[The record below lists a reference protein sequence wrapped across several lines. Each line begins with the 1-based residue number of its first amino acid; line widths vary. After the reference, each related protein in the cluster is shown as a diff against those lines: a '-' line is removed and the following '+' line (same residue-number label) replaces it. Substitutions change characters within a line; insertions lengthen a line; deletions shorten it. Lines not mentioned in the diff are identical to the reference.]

1 MEGGSGSPGAEGGRG
16 GGGETTTEGVERQV
30 GANLRLGREGKEA
43 PCRDNSLHVPW
54 AVSTSSTSN
63 GFPRA
68 TLTRTAKRAARCA
81 IKASTRADLPVRF
94 RMSNS
99 TLTCVSCL
107 LCRPLMPCPFPS
119 KKNHVSHF
127 TPSNIRR
134 LISNMS
140 SPLPR
145 APPPPTSLTSTQC
158 ALNSLLDACR
168 TMKEFKQIH
177 SLMIRT
183 GLARSP
189 LVKRRLLSCCCARGF
204 GDMSYARLLLDLIP
218 TPETSLW
225 NCLIRGHSVRGAPW
239 AAVAVYAEMLA
250 SGVGPNSHTF
260 PFLLKGFT
268 RDDAVACGDELH
280 AHVLKFGLSSNAHV
294 RSALLHMYAVSG
306 AVDTARELFEKSPE
320 RDVVSWNAMISGY
333 NRSNMFEE
341 SCRLLAAMAGESVM
355 PTATTYVLV
364 LSACA
369 KMKGLECGR
378 QIHRRLM
385 NANLLPDLRLENA
398 LIEMYG
404 QCGDL
409 DSAWRLFQDMQTRDV
424 ISWTAV
430 VVGFAKSG
438 EVDRARALFDRMPE
452 RDRISWTAMIDGY
465 VRAGRFKE
473 ALHVFREMQAADVRP
488 DEFTMVSLLTACAQ
502 LGALEMGEW
511 TRAYMERNGIKMDI
525 AVGNALVDM
534 YSKCG
539 QVDNAVE
546 IFRRMHRKDKFTWTA
561 MISGLAVNG
570 HGEDA
575 IDLFSQMVES
585 SVRPDE
591 VTYIGVLAACAHAGL
606 VDEGR
611 RIFSSMIAVHGIM
624 PNVTHYGCLVDLL
637 GRAGRLE
644 EASETISNMPMKP
657 NSAVW
662 GALLGACRVHGN
674 LEMAELAAK
683 HLVELQPHDS
693 AAYLLL
699 CSMYANRNKSEEARK
714 MRETIMVKGIK
725 KEPGCSLVEMNGEVH
740 EFVAGDRSHPRTAE
754 IYTKLEEMIKEL
766 KRAGYVPDTWE
777 ILHGAGEEEAA
788 NAAIYQHSEKL
799 AVAFGLIGSRSGV
812 AIRVVKNLRICIDCH
827 NAMKLASKV
836 YRREIVVRDRRRFHH
851 FRSGVLFPCSWQS
864 GFRFCVCWPRVRLSS
879 RRPTET
885 DAAVSN
891 RPLCGSQAGGRA
903 RHANSGQLHSVRSW
917 LTIHAPKFGDASLV
931 GPTLWLFKL
940 PLLRGDPTTRFDS
953 PGKPAVRGAALFF
966 FSPSAAAPS
975 SPSPNLSSRSQGPPV
990 TPLMGSRELRR
1001 YRSLL
1006 TIGNSSLSSSL
1017 VLSPVAPFLALED
1030 VRGFWLA
1037 LGICFPEMVKYLL
1050 NQKKGKK
1057 AFLTKSKTSTSV
1069 AEDRPQKKLRL
1080 TDKSTDPSINLLT
1093 NKTITGSRELRIECG
1108 EASDVALKKLELG
1121 KRAKYDELQ
1130 LRKDSNPVRKDT
1142 VIDHTSDASRS
1153 QFLDRSKWF
1162 RHDIMYKV
1170 FQQQCRVKVIQQAT
1184 FQNHNYGITCCNSC
1198 QIILPLVSSIGML
1211 KIPAKTSTLVGHLPT
1226 YRSRFQVQQEEMKC
1240 AVSTSHGSQPNT
1252 VEYDLAL
1259 GWLLLQDK
1267 YLLAQ
1272 KLLHESQLKERRYF
1286 RNHLKSKQSRAT
1298 GGFERERGKS
1308 LTTHMPRALG
1318 MGTAGPEA
1326 SFLNAH
1332 VHAPLAIQFIPS
1344 TLVKEKSLYGP
1355 PLTFSVPRP
1364 IARGPFLPLP
1374 ENQASAWVGDG
1385 IGFFSP
1391 HSPAEPAFQV
1401 SVFRFQ

>member
-1 MEGGSGSPGAEGGRG
+1 
-16 GGGETTTEGVERQV
+16 
-30 GANLRLGREGKEA
+30 
-43 PCRDNSLHVPW
+43 
-54 AVSTSSTSN
+54 
-63 GFPRA
+63 
-68 TLTRTAKRAARCA
+68 
-81 IKASTRADLPVRF
+81 
-94 RMSNS
+94 
-99 TLTCVSCL
+99 
-107 LCRPLMPCPFPS
+107 MPCPFPS
-119 KKNHVSHF
+119 EKSHISLFTSAFHF
-127 TPSNIRR
+127 TPPNIHS

-145 APPPPTSLTSTQC
+145 APPPPTSLTSTQF

-168 TMKEFKQIH
+168 TMKEFKHIH
-177 SLMIRT
+177 SLMIRS

-189 LVKRRLLSCCCARGF
+189 LVKRRLLSCCCAPGF

-218 TPETSLW
+218 TPETSHW

-268 RDDAVACGDELH
+268 RDDAVAYGDELH

-294 RSALLHMYAVSG
+294 RSALLRMYAVSG

-341 SCRLLAAMAGESVM
+341 SCRLFTAMAGESVM

-369 KMKGLECGR
+369 KMKGSECGR
-378 QIHRRLM
+378 QIHGRLM
-385 NANLLPDLRLENA
+385 NGNLLPDLRLENA

-409 DSAWRLFQDMQTRDV
+409 DSAWSVFQDMQTRDV

-473 ALHVFREMQAADVRP
+473 ALHVFREMQAAAVWP

-502 LGALEMGEW
+502 LGALEIGEW
-511 TRAYMERNGIKMDI
+511 ARAYMERNGITMDI
-525 AVGNALVDM
+525 AVGNALIDM

-575 IDLFSQMVES
+575 IDLFSQMVET

-591 VTYIGVLAACAHAGL
+591 VTYIGVLTACGHVGL

-611 RIFSSMIAVHGIM
+611 KIFSSMIAVHGIM

-644 EASETISNMPMKP
+644 EALETINNMPMKP

-699 CSMYANRNKSEEARK
+699 CSMYANRNKLEEAHK
-714 MRETIMVKGIK
+714 MREMIMVKGIK

-740 EFVAGDRSHPRTAE
+740 EFVAGDRSHPRTGE

-766 KRAGYVPDTWE
+766 KRAGYVPDTSE

-799 AVAFGLIGSRSGV
+799 AVAFGLISSRYGV

-827 NAMKLASKV
+827 NAMKFASKI

-851 FRSGVLFPCSWQS
+851 FRSGSCS
-864 GFRFCVCWPRVRLSS
+864 C
-879 RRPTET
+879 
-885 DAAVSN
+885 
-891 RPLCGSQAGGRA
+891 
-903 RHANSGQLHSVRSW
+903 
-917 LTIHAPKFGDASLV
+917 
-931 GPTLWLFKL
+931 
-940 PLLRGDPTTRFDS
+940 
-953 PGKPAVRGAALFF
+953 
-966 FSPSAAAPS
+966 
-975 SPSPNLSSRSQGPPV
+975 
-990 TPLMGSRELRR
+990 
-1001 YRSLL
+1001 
-1006 TIGNSSLSSSL
+1006 
-1017 VLSPVAPFLALED
+1017 
-1030 VRGFWLA
+1030 
-1037 LGICFPEMVKYLL
+1037 
-1050 NQKKGKK
+1050 
-1057 AFLTKSKTSTSV
+1057 
-1069 AEDRPQKKLRL
+1069 
-1080 TDKSTDPSINLLT
+1080 
-1093 NKTITGSRELRIECG
+1093 
-1108 EASDVALKKLELG
+1108 
-1121 KRAKYDELQ
+1121 
-1130 LRKDSNPVRKDT
+1130 KDY
-1142 VIDHTSDASRS
+1142 
-1153 QFLDRSKWF
+1153 W
-1162 RHDIMYKV
+1162 
-1170 FQQQCRVKVIQQAT
+1170 
-1184 FQNHNYGITCCNSC
+1184 
-1198 QIILPLVSSIGML
+1198 
-1211 KIPAKTSTLVGHLPT
+1211 
-1226 YRSRFQVQQEEMKC
+1226 
-1240 AVSTSHGSQPNT
+1240 
-1252 VEYDLAL
+1252 
-1259 GWLLLQDK
+1259 
-1267 YLLAQ
+1267 
-1272 KLLHESQLKERRYF
+1272 
-1286 RNHLKSKQSRAT
+1286 
-1298 GGFERERGKS
+1298 
-1308 LTTHMPRALG
+1308 
-1318 MGTAGPEA
+1318 
-1326 SFLNAH
+1326 
-1332 VHAPLAIQFIPS
+1332 
-1344 TLVKEKSLYGP
+1344 
-1355 PLTFSVPRP
+1355 
-1364 IARGPFLPLP
+1364 
-1374 ENQASAWVGDG
+1374 
-1385 IGFFSP
+1385 
-1391 HSPAEPAFQV
+1391 
-1401 SVFRFQ
+1401 

>member
-1 MEGGSGSPGAEGGRG
+1 
-16 GGGETTTEGVERQV
+16 
-30 GANLRLGREGKEA
+30 
-43 PCRDNSLHVPW
+43 
-54 AVSTSSTSN
+54 
-63 GFPRA
+63 
-68 TLTRTAKRAARCA
+68 
-81 IKASTRADLPVRF
+81 
-94 RMSNS
+94 
-99 TLTCVSCL
+99 
-107 LCRPLMPCPFPS
+107 MPCPFPS

-827 NAMKLASKV
+827 NAMKLASK
-836 YRREIVVRDRRRFHH
+836 
-851 FRSGVLFPCSWQS
+851 
-864 GFRFCVCWPRVRLSS
+864 
-879 RRPTET
+879 
-885 DAAVSN
+885 
-891 RPLCGSQAGGRA
+891 
-903 RHANSGQLHSVRSW
+903 
-917 LTIHAPKFGDASLV
+917 PKFGDASLV

-1017 VLSPVAPFLALED
+1017 VLSPVAP
-1030 VRGFWLA
+1030 
-1037 LGICFPEMVKYLL
+1037 
-1050 NQKKGKK
+1050 
-1057 AFLTKSKTSTSV
+1057 
-1069 AEDRPQKKLRL
+1069 
-1080 TDKSTDPSINLLT
+1080 
-1093 NKTITGSRELRIECG
+1093 
-1108 EASDVALKKLELG
+1108 
-1121 KRAKYDELQ
+1121 
-1130 LRKDSNPVRKDT
+1130 
-1142 VIDHTSDASRS
+1142 
-1153 QFLDRSKWF
+1153 
-1162 RHDIMYKV
+1162 
-1170 FQQQCRVKVIQQAT
+1170 
-1184 FQNHNYGITCCNSC
+1184 
-1198 QIILPLVSSIGML
+1198 
-1211 KIPAKTSTLVGHLPT
+1211 
-1226 YRSRFQVQQEEMKC
+1226 
-1240 AVSTSHGSQPNT
+1240 SHS
-1252 VEYDLAL
+1252 
-1259 GWLLLQDK
+1259 
-1267 YLLAQ
+1267 
-1272 KLLHESQLKERRYF
+1272 
-1286 RNHLKSKQSRAT
+1286 
-1298 GGFERERGKS
+1298 
-1308 LTTHMPRALG
+1308 
-1318 MGTAGPEA
+1318 
-1326 SFLNAH
+1326 
-1332 VHAPLAIQFIPS
+1332 
-1344 TLVKEKSLYGP
+1344 
-1355 PLTFSVPRP
+1355 
-1364 IARGPFLPLP
+1364 
-1374 ENQASAWVGDG
+1374 
-1385 IGFFSP
+1385 
-1391 HSPAEPAFQV
+1391 
-1401 SVFRFQ
+1401 